1 MAANGLRRTSLY
13 ASGASPVNM
22 LQAQFYNA
30 DCLVYDLEDS
40 VPPEGKDAARFLV
53 YNILL
58 HHRPAEKH
66 IVVRV
71 NPLGTIYFDEDIEAI
86 VRARPDA
93 IRLPKVESANDV
105 RMASEK
111 IEAVERKAGIEP
123 GAIKLWCNLESYLG
137 VLRAEE
143 IATASPRIIAL
154 ALSAEDFTAS
164 MRSARTKPGWEIFHA
179 RNLVLMASRKAG
191 VDAQDAVFADI
202 NDMEGLREDME
213 MSKTLGFDGKTVIHP
228 RQIDIVN
235 SYFTPSKKEINYAL
249 RVFDAIDEARS
260 QNKGAVALDGNMIDE
275 PIVVRARTVLAM
287 ARAAGIRV
295 EGDYYDR

>member
-1 MAANGLRRTSLY
+1 MAVDGLRRTSLY

-22 LQAQFYNA
+22 LQAQFYNE

-40 VPPEGKDAARFLV
+40 VPAEGKDAARFLV
-53 YNILL
+53 YNILR
-58 HHRPAEKH
+58 HHRPAGKH
-66 IVVRV
+66 IVIRV
-71 NPLGTIYFDEDIEAI
+71 NQIGSVYFEEDIEAA

-93 IRLPKVESANDV
+93 IRLPKVESAGDV
-105 RMASEK
+105 RKASEK

-123 GAIKLWCNLESYLG
+123 GSVKLWCNLESYIG

-143 IATASPRIIAL
+143 IAEASPRVIAL

-164 MRSARTKPGWEIFHA
+164 MRTARTKPGWEIFHA
-179 RNLVLMASRKAG
+179 RNLVLMAARKAG
-191 VDAQDAVFADI
+191 VDAQDAVFSDI
-202 NDMEGLREDME
+202 NDLEGLHKDME

-235 SYFTPSKKEINYAL
+235 SYFTPSGKEIDYAL
-249 RVFDAIDEARS
+249 RVFDAIDEARRR
-260 QNKGAVALDGNMIDE
+260 NKGAIALDGNMIDE
-275 PIVVRARTVLAM
+275 PIVQRARTVLAM
-287 ARAAGIRV
+287 AKAAGVKV